1 MKSNAWPVG
10 AIVLYELIVLIKA
23 AATGFVAAGLIGSF
37 YQLVTNKPPRFV
49 AEFEGMVGV
58 LASSVMCAL
67 AGPFIIMRNAIRGHR
82 IEQRPIGWLAASS
95 VIAFAWSI
103 CSGVLVLYMIIHL
116 TPIFR

>member
-1 MKSNAWPVG
+1 M
-10 AIVLYELIVLIKA
+10 LRELIIMVA
-23 AATGFVAAGLIGSF
+23 AAAVGFVAAGLIGSF

-58 LASSVMCAL
+58 LAASMLCMM

-95 VIAFAWSI
+95 AIAFTWSM
-103 CSGVLVLYMIIHL
+103 CSGVVVLYTVVKL
-116 TPIFR
+116 A

>member
-1 MKSNAWPVG
+1 M
-10 AIVLYELIVLIKA
+10 LTELIIILDA
-23 AATGFVAAGLIGSF
+23 AAVGFVAAGLIGSF

-58 LASSVMCAL
+58 LAASMLCMM

-95 VIAFAWSI
+95 AIAFAWSI
-103 CSGVLVLYMIIHL
+103 CSGVVVLYTVVKL
-116 TPIFR
+116 A